1 MTEKGNILVTGGK
14 GLLASHLKAHFPDGI
29 FVDVEEFDITNY
41 GQMEK
46 FISSAKVRTIIH
58 CAAYTFVPKAEQN
71 PDKLIDINIIGTSN
85 VVKLCVKH
93 GIKLV
98 YISTDYVFDGKKGM
112 YKEDDPVF
120 PVNKY
125 AWSKLGG
132 ECAARLYDN
141 SLIIRT
147 TFGPDVFPY
156 EAAFID
162 QWTSREGVTV
172 MAKKIADLIKKDVK
186 GVFHVGGKRKTV
198 HEYAKAL
205 DPSKEIGKRSIK
217 ELDVILPTDTSLD
230 ISKFRKAIGERS

>member
-1 MTEKGNILVTGGK
+1 MDRSKVLFTGGK
-14 GLLASHLKAHFPDGI
+14 GLLATHLKKHFPEGV
-29 FVDVEEFDITNY
+29 FVDIEDFDITDNR
-41 GQMEK
+41 QMDE
-46 FISSAKVRTIIH
+46 FLSSNKVGTIVH
-58 CAAYTFVPKAEQN
+58 CAAFTFVPKAEQN
-71 PDKLIDINIIGTSN
+71 PGKLIDINIVGTAN
-85 VVKLCVKH
+85 VVKICIKH

-98 YISTDYVFDGKKGM
+98 YISTDYVFDGKKGS
-112 YKEDDPVF
+112 YKEEDPVF

-132 ECAARLYDN
+132 ECAVRLYEN

-172 MAKKIADLIKKDVK
+172 MSKKIADLIKKDVK

-198 HEYAKAL
+198 FDYAKAL
-205 DPSKEIGKRSIK
+205 DPSKSIKTRSIN
-217 ELDVILPTDTSLD
+217 ELDVTLPKDTSLD
-230 ISKFRKAIGERS
+230 TTKYDDLMGS

>member
-29 FVDVEEFDITNY
+29 FVDVEEFDVTNTI
-41 GQMEK
+41 QMEA
-46 FISSAKVRTIIH
+46 FLSANNPKTIIH

-71 PDKLIDINIIGTSN
+71 PDKLIDINIAGTSN

-93 GIKLV
+93 GIKLI

-132 ECAARLYDN
+132 ECAVRLYEN

-156 EAAFID
+156 EAAFTD

-198 HEYAKAL
+198 YEYAKAL
-205 DPSKEIGKRSIK
+205 DPSKGIGKRSIK

-230 ISKFRKAIGERS
+230 TGKYDELF

>member
-1 MTEKGNILVTGGK
+1 MMDASKILVTGGK
-14 GLLASHLKAHFPDGI
+14 GLLARHLKAHFPEAI
-29 FVDVEEFDITNY
+29 FVDIEEFDITDAAA
-41 GQMEK
+41 MDK
-46 FISSAKVRTIIH
+46 FLSADMPHTIIH
-58 CAAYTFVPKAEQN
+58 CAAYTFVPRAEQN
-71 PDKLIDINIIGTSN
+71 PDKLIDINIAGTSN
-85 VVKLCVKH
+85 IVKLCVKH

-132 ECAARLYDN
+132 ECAVRLYDN

-156 EAAFID
+156 EAAFTD
-162 QWTSREGVTV
+162 QWTSRESVTV
-172 MAKKIADLIKKDVK
+172 MSKKIADLIKKDVK

-198 HEYAKAL
+198 YDFAKAL

-217 ELDVILPTDTSLD
+217 ELDVKLPKDTSLD
-230 ISKFRKAIGERS
+230 TGKFDVLF

>member
-1 MTEKGNILVTGGK
+1 MDTGKVLVTGGK
-14 GLLASHLKAHFPDGI
+14 GLLARHLKAHFPEAI
-29 FVDVEEFDITNY
+29 FVDIEEFDITD
-41 GQMEK
+41 
-46 FISSAKVRTIIH
+46 ISSMDKFLSANMPRTIIH
-58 CAAYTFVPKAEQN
+58 CAAYTFVPRAEQN
-71 PDKLIDINIIGTSN
+71 PDKLIDINISGTAN

-132 ECAARLYDN
+132 ECAVRLYDN

-156 EAAFID
+156 EAAFTD
-162 QWTSREGVTV
+162 QWTSRESVTV
-172 MAKKIADLIKKDVK
+172 MSKKIADLIKKDVK

-198 HEYAKAL
+198 YDFAKAL

-217 ELDVILPTDTSLD
+217 ELDVVLPKDTSLD
-230 ISKFRKAIGERS
+230 TVKYDALF

>member
-1 MTEKGNILVTGGK
+1 MTTEKKLFTGGK
-14 GLLASHLKAHFPDGI
+14 GLLARNLRAHFPDGI
-29 FVDVEEFDITNY
+29 FVDIEDFDVTNIS
-41 GQMEK
+41 QMED
-46 FISSAKVRTIIH
+46 FLSSRKIDTIVH
-58 CAAYTFVPKAEQN
+58 CAAYTFVPRAEQN
-71 PDKLIDINIIGTSN
+71 PEKLIDINIVGTAN
-85 VVKLCVKH
+85 IVKLCLKH
-93 GIKLV
+93 GLKLV

-132 ECAARLYDN
+132 ECAARLYEN

-156 EAAFID
+156 EAAFTD

-186 GVFHVGGKRKTV
+186 GAFHVGGKRKTV
-198 HEYAKAL
+198 YEYAKAL

-217 ELDVILPTDTSLD
+217 ELDVELPVDTSLD
-230 ISKFRKAIGERS
+230 TKKYDDLFSS